1 MNKVLEITK
10 LAMEINELGKH
21 QVFVD
26 ISPHVRGVSVSIN
39 EGEWISH
46 QDNIFG
52 SSFYYD
58 KSDISD
64 YNFIKNKLL
73 EIKEK
78 DLSGVESFKVTEKYI
93 QDNYSTN
100 ENKVKQVRLISRDE
114 LYEEY
119 FNLIVFLSNIEIAIK
134 NNDIDLA
141 LSALKKKKETL
152 KKNIGE
158 V

>member
-1 MNKVLEITK
+1 MNKALEITK

-26 ISPHVRGVSVSIN
+26 ISPHVRGVSISIN
-39 EGEWISH
+39 EGEWTSH
-46 QDNIFG
+46 KDDIFG

-78 DLSGVESFKVTEKYI
+78 DLSGLASVKVTDN
-93 QDNYSTN
+93 QLNYSTN
-100 ENKVKQVRLISRDE
+100 ENKVKQVRLISQQD
-114 LYEEY
+114 Y
-119 FNLIVFLSNIEIAIK
+119 FDLIVFLSNVEIAIK
-134 NNDIDLA
+134 NNDLHLV
-141 LSALKKKKETL
+141 LSRLEELKKWKKIL
-152 KKNIGE
+152 KGNIGE

>member
-100 ENKVKQVRLISRDE
+100 ENKVKQVRLISQED
-114 LYEEY
+114 YI
-119 FNLIVFLSNIEIAIK
+119 NLFVFLSNMTIAIE
-134 NNDIDLA
+134 NNDLHLV
-141 LSALKKKKETL
+141 LSRLEELKRWKKTL
-152 KKNIGE
+152 KENIGE